1 MKVLRNNST
10 VITLMLITIFYILMA
25 FFLPLT
31 HDDWEWYSKY
41 GMQMLEER
49 FANLNGRYL
58 GNITEIIAVR
68 YNIVRWSTY
77 VIICLSLLMVMV
89 RFVGH
94 QVSSIYYVVAFILML
109 IIPSAIY
116 KQTYGWFAGFYN
128 YVPSTVCALFI
139 IWYVTTLLFSSQRI
153 SPIHH
158 VLFYACCVVGQL
170 FMENITVFHMLFLA
184 LAVVTYIILYHKLNV
199 KLLVGLAL
207 SSIGTLIMFS
217 NANYRK
223 IFFEGSDY
231 QNIPQEISFVETIY
245 KTVTSVFTQWMFFNQ
260 IVIILIIIVLAYLL
274 LNKSA
279 VFQSLKTVKQWS
291 LYIGL
296 AILPLYYFCIYRQFE
311 LFNYQTIHIVNIVNL
326 LICLIFVVSLGL
338 TIHYSISSQET
349 KFTIYVL
356 MLTLAL
362 VSLPL
367 VIVSPLGPRNFFT
380 IYGIYVVILLLLVKQ
395 LHIKMHIIR
404 SLVMAV
410 AVILSVVFISVFRY
424 MHYYNSERVAQLKHD
439 IKAHPKKHSYVM
451 ERLPFENYMQH
462 STPKSRK
469 YQKYFNLYWDIPEN
483 THVKHV
489 PFGYKK
495 QQVQARER
503 DVEQ

>member
-1 MKVLRNNST
+1 MQVLRNNSI
-10 VITLMLITIFYILMA
+10 VITLTLITIFYILMVLC
-25 FFLPLT
+25 LPLT

-41 GMQMLEER
+41 GLQMLEER

-58 GNITEIIAVR
+58 GNITEIMAVR
-68 YNIVRWSTY
+68 YNFIRWFTY
-77 VIICLSLLMVMV
+77 VMISMSLIIVMV
-89 RFVGH
+89 RFVGLR
-94 QVSSIYYVVAFILML
+94 VSSIYYVVAFILML
-109 IIPSAIY
+109 IIPSPIY

-153 SPIHH
+153 SPVHH
-158 VLFYACCVVGQL
+158 VLFYVSCVMGQL
-170 FMENITVFHMLFLA
+170 FMENITLFHILFLT
-184 LAVVTYIILYHKLNV
+184 LAVMTNIILSHKINV
-199 KLLVGLAL
+199 KLVVGLVL
-207 SSIGTLIMFS
+207 SAIGTVVMFS

-260 IVIILIIIVLAYLL
+260 IVIILIISVLAYVLL
-274 LNKSA
+274 SKST
-279 VFQSLKTVKQWS
+279 VFQSLKTFKQWL

-311 LFNYQTIHIVNIVNL
+311 LVNYQTLHVVNIVNL
-326 LICLIFVVSLGL
+326 LVCLSFMVSLVF
-338 TIHYSISSQET
+338 TIHYTISIKET
-349 KFTIYVL
+349 KITIYIL
-356 MLTLAL
+356 MLTIAL

-380 IYGIYVVILLLLVKQ
+380 IYGIYGVIVLLLLQQLNVKC
-395 LHIKMHIIR
+395 HIIR
-404 SLVMAV
+404 SLVMAM
-410 AVILSVVFISVFRY
+410 AVSLSVVYVSVFAY
-424 MHYYNSERVAQLKHD
+424 IHYYNTERVAQLKHD
-439 IKAHPKKHSYVM
+439 IIAHPKKHAYIM

-469 YQKYFNLYWDIPEN
+469 YQKYFNLYWQIPKD
-483 THVKHV
+483 TRVKHV

-495 QQVQARER
+495 QQAQARNK
-503 DVEQ
+503 Q